1 MSTSSLPAALGT
13 ELPGQHAADRSAVSA
28 EAVADGELTVLVDDV
43 RSFRD
48 GRPCLVARSSAAG
61 VELLQ
66 RLAGTR
72 IDHLWLDHD
81 LVGDDTIWPVVR
93 HLETAWETGQPYDI
107 RLVHLHAASSL
118 AAHRMGITLRATTAP
133 GGRRTTSRC
142 STWRRRRTRSSA
154 GRSTPPG

>member
-1 MSTSSLPAALGT
+1 MSTSPLPAARGT
-13 ELPGQHAADRSAVSA
+13 ELPGQHAADLSAVR
-28 EAVADGELTVLVDDV
+28 ADARGRGELTVLVDDV

-48 GRPCLVARSSAAG
+48 GRPCLVSRSSAAG
-61 VELLQ
+61 VKLLQ

-107 RLVHLHAASSL
+107 GLVHLHAASSR
-118 AAHRMGITLRATTAP
+118 AEHRMGITLRRAEY
-133 GGRRTTSRC
+133 RTERPVDLEL
-142 STWRRRRTRSSA
+142 WTR
-154 GRSTPPG
+154 